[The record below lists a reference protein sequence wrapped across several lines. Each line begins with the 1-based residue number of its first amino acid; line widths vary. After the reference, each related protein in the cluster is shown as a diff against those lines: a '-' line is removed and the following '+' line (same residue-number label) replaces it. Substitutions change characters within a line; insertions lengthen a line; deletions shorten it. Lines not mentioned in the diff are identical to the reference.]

1 MIALEETELFHLVEE
16 LRKGEGLTEAF
27 LADTR
32 LKMSV
37 LSCHAVVHEADHKEK
52 FLDTERQRKLLHAI
66 EKQRAI
72 NAGETAAKAESI
84 ATEKTAE
91 VKREEVQY
99 ESQYYRLKVFR
110 EQINAV
116 LNAISTKLK

>member
-1 MIALEETELFHLVEE
+1 MEGQLGLLKVELESS
-16 LRKGEGLTEAF
+16 LRD
-27 LADTR
+27 LA
-32 LKMSV
+32 
-37 LSCHAVVHEADHKEK
+37 
-52 FLDTERQRKLLHAI
+52 
-66 EKQRAI
+66 
-72 NAGETAAKAESI
+72 
-84 ATEKTAE
+84 EKTAE